1 MSKRKKEPEGEAN
14 FERWLLPYADMITL
28 LLAFFIIMYAL
39 TLMEKEKAAKIMEEM
54 SKAFGAA
61 PSSEGQPG
69 LESGGKKFPN
79 PMVQSTGVFKKG
91 TNKKVS
97 YIEDKGKRPTVGN
110 IVNITT
116 VDKTGESV
124 FHGTDDELV
133 AKLKELDM
141 KLLGGKSDRGA
152 KGRGADTERDII
164 LKMGKN
170 KKRGI
175 TGEVDLVPAG
185 AGGKKEGDK
194 GGRAPGDKSGDLGGT
209 TAGDKTGDKGGEKAG
224 ELSGDKGGETK
235 GESGGDMGD
244 EDGGAGGE
252 DEENNFRYKV
262 KDPYLESIAGKLTS
276 IFSEE
281 LKNASL
287 EIKVTQRGIEMVLS
301 GDIMFELGSIEI
313 LPQSIK
319 VIEKLCAVLKYLSA
333 FGFNFRVEGHTDNI
347 NVHSFLYPS
356 NWELSCARAVA
367 VVRHLTEELSLAP
380 ETISAAGCRRFR
392 PIADNSTP
400 EGRKKN
406 RRIEILIYDPLKPL
420 DVSGDLSKKSETY
433 YKEKLEKEKALKNMR
448 LNPASP
454 TGEVTLQSPAGPS
467 TAETAT
473 VSGAA
478 GKISSA
484 TSEVKINGR

>member
-1 MSKRKKEPEGEAN
+1 
-14 FERWLLPYADMITL
+14 
-28 LLAFFIIMYAL
+28 
-39 TLMEKEKAAKIMEEM
+39 M

-116 VDKTGESV
+116 VDKTG
-124 FHGTDDELV
+124 
-133 AKLKELDM
+133 
-141 KLLGGKSDRGA
+141 
-152 KGRGADTERDII
+152 
-164 LKMGKN
+164 
-170 KKRGI
+170 
-175 TGEVDLVPAG
+175 
-185 AGGKKEGDK
+185 
-194 GGRAPGDKSGDLGGT
+194 
-209 TAGDKTGDKGGEKAG
+209 DKGGEKAG
-224 ELSGDKGGETK
+224 ELTGDKGGETK
-235 GESGGDMGD
+235 GESGGDMGE

-380 ETISAAGCRRFR
+380 ETISAAGFGRFR

-473 VSGAA
+473 ISGAA